1 LPGSGEQVEQA
12 GPRHRLGAVGGAE
25 LVEHPADV
33 KEMLARRATLIDAV
47 RRAYPGLIQAQ
58 LARVDDE
65 TWVDAWRWESR
76 GNAEAA
82 IANVP
87 NIREAGAAFSLT
99 RDATA
104 EFADVV
110 DER

>member
-1 LPGSGEQVEQA
+1 MVAA
-12 GPRHRLGAVGGAE
+12 GRQQHPRQTLLQSLH
-25 LVEHPADV
+25 
-33 KEMLARRATLIDAV
+33 LIDAV
-47 RRAYPGLIQAQ
+47 RRACPGLLQAQ
-58 LARVDDE
+58 LAKVDDE

-76 GNAEAA
+76 GKAAAA

-87 NIREAGAAFSLT
+87 NIPQAGAAFSLT
-99 RDATA
+99 RDATG

>member
-1 LPGSGEQVEQA
+1 MAVL
-12 GPRHRLGAVGGAE
+12 RLTRFKTD
-25 LVEHPADV
+25 PADA

-47 RRAYPGLIQAQ
+47 RRAYLGLLQAQ
-58 LARVDDE
+58 LAKVDDE

-82 IANVP
+82 LANVRAIP
-87 NIREAGAAFSLT
+87 EAGAAFSLT

>member
-1 LPGSGEQVEQA
+1 
-12 GPRHRLGAVGGAE
+12 
-25 LVEHPADV
+25 V

-58 LARVDDE
+58 LARVDDQ

-87 NIREAGAAFSLT
+87 NIPEAGAAFSLT